1 METTEDKDNSFK
13 ATLEEESTEPA
24 AKSSTPAKGSASR
37 IVDVTE
43 EGKSVIITGV
53 AKPAVTV
60 SADTECGRSESAPPP

>member
-1 METTEDKDNSFK
+1 
-13 ATLEEESTEPA
+13 
-24 AKSSTPAKGSASR
+24 
-37 IVDVTE
+37 VDVTE